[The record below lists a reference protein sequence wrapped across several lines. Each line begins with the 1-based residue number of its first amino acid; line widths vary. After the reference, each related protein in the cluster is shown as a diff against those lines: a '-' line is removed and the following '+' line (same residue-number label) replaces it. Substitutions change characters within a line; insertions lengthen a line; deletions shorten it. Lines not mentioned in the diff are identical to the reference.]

1 MDDLSSSKEEPAEI
15 AIQHD
20 GATSEVQIRG

>member
-1 MDDLSSSKEEPAEI
+1 MDDPSSSKEEPTEI

-20 GATSEVQIRG
+20 GATNDEQIRG